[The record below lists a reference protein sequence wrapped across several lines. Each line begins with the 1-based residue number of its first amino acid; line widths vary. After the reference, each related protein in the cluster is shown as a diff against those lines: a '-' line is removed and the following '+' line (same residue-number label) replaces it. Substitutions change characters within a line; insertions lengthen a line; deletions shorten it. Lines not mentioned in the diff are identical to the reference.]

1 MIKFHLFILLFIS
14 NPTKVPA
21 SMDLPNLQGTDT
33 PFLVQII
40 LEKKEG
46 KEEKKEGSEGRREEK
61 WKRGREGEGACTK
74 SWSSYNLDS
83 TGKEKPTPVMLI
95 PYL

>member
-14 NPTKVPA
+14 NSTKVPA

-40 LEKKEG
+40 LEKKRRKGRKRRKGARE
-46 KEEKKEGSEGRREEK
+46 EEKKSGREEGRGGSVYQVLK
-61 WKRGREGEGACTK
+61 F
-74 SWSSYNLDS
+74 
-83 TGKEKPTPVMLI
+83 I
-95 PYL
+95 

>member
-21 SMDLPNLQGTDT
+21 WMDLPNLQETDT

-46 KEEKKEGSEGRREEK
+46 RE
-61 WKRGREGEGACTK
+61 RGRKRRKVEERKGGGG
-74 SWSSYNLDS
+74 SVSQ
-83 TGKEKPTPVMLI
+83 VMKFI
-95 PYL
+95 

>member
-14 NPTKVPA
+14 NSTKVPA

-46 KEEKKEGSEGRREEK
+46 KEEKEGRERGKKRRKVEERK
-61 WKRGREGEGACTK
+61 GGGGSVYQVLKF
-74 SWSSYNLDS
+74 
-83 TGKEKPTPVMLI
+83 I
-95 PYL
+95 